1 MKYILSLAMVVM
13 VTQVCAQRSTV
24 PPRDLLRSNSG
35 TAVIKGFIG
44 DKISKCISN
53 RVMVQEGEKILHPFA
68 QRTEKDFND
77 WRCEYWGK
85 WFTSAALAYLYQPGD
100 VYKHTLDASVTSL
113 LRTQGTD
120 GYIGT
125 YSKGAALQGWDVW
138 GRKYVLLGL
147 LSYYDLTKDNL
158 VLRAAAR
165 HADNLIAELKDKQI
179 KITDNGLDAIDGL
192 SSNSILEP
200 MVLLYQRTGNKKY
213 LDFANEMIKA
223 WGRPGKFTKNG
234 LQLVEKGNKEV
245 PPIDIAAPKAYEM
258 MSCYEGL
265 CEMYRATGDTSYLLA
280 VLGFAHSVLKNERM
294 IVGSASNQE
303 LWSDGVRQQTEIM
316 QQPMETCVT
325 ITWMKLC
332 YQLLRLTGDSKWA
345 DELELSLYNALAGA
359 QTPDGSWWSYFSPLN
374 GERVPSTAQHNDVGL
389 SCCVANGPRGLL
401 LTPSWAVMSSAGGL
415 FINLYAPAEYS
426 EKVNGTRVLLTV
438 NSDYPV
444 TEKIEITVSPDKT
457 DSFTLALRIP
467 SWSTNGRLSVN
478 GEWQTFKPGTYCKI
492 NRKWKVNDKVVFYP
506 DLRGRLIPAPSGA
519 PQIAVMRGP
528 VVLAI
533 DNRMVTPAD
542 DAVWLLPKPWNF
554 ENTALA
560 PAGYKGYVLAGHG
573 LTPENKQAYIDLEPV
588 TDKPDDVWM
597 AFNASFLIRPSHFF
611 NHAERKLVLCD
622 YASAGNRFSADN
634 LFRVW
639 LPQPLFLSNAFVK
652 DTWKIT
658 YPDKTIRPE
667 APSN

>member
-1 MKYILSLAMVVM
+1 MKYILFLAMVAM
-13 VTQVCAQRSTV
+13 VTQAHAQRSMV
-24 PPRDLLRSNSG
+24 PPQDLLRSNSG

-53 RVMVQEGEKILHPFA
+53 RVMVQDGEKILHPFA

-85 WFTSAALAYLYQPGD
+85 WFTSAALACSYQTGD
-100 VYKHTLDASVTSL
+100 AHEHILEASVVSL
-113 LRTQGTD
+113 LKTQRAD

-125 YSKGAALQGWDVW
+125 YSKGAELQGWDVW

-147 LSYYDLTKDNL
+147 LAYYDLTKDSS
-158 VLRAAAR
+158 VLKAATK
-165 HADNLIAELKDKQI
+165 HADYLIAELKDKEI

-200 MVLLYQRTGNKKY
+200 IVLLYQRTGNKRY
-213 LDFANEMIKA
+213 LDFAKAMIKE
-223 WGRPGKFTKNG
+223 WERPGKFTKNG
-234 LQLVEKGNKEV
+234 LQLVEKGNQAI
-245 PPIDIAAPKAYEM
+245 PPIHIAAPKAYEM

-265 CEMYRATGDTSYLLA
+265 CEMYRATGDKSYLLA
-280 VLGFAHSVLKNERM
+280 VLGFARSVLKNERM

-401 LTPSWAVMSSAGGL
+401 LTPSWAVMSSTDGL
-415 FINLYAPAEYS
+415 HINLYAPAAYS
-426 EKVNGTRVLLTV
+426 EAVNGIPVHLTV

-444 TEKIEITVSPDKT
+444 TEKIEITVSPDKE
-457 DSFTLALRIP
+457 DSFALALRIP
-467 SWSTNGRLSVN
+467 SWSTNGTLSVN
-478 GEWQTFKPGTYCKI
+478 GKLQTFKPGTYCKI
-492 NRKWKVNDKVVFYP
+492 NRKWKANDKVVFYP
-506 DLRGRLIPAPSGA
+506 DLRGRLVPAPSGA

-533 DNRMVTPAD
+533 DNRMVKPAD
-542 DAVWLLPKPWNF
+542 DAVWLLPQPWNF
-554 ENTALA
+554 
-560 PAGYKGYVLAGHG
+560 
-573 LTPENKQAYIDLEPV
+573 
-588 TDKPDDVWM
+588 
-597 AFNASFLIRPSHFF
+597 
-611 NHAERKLVLCD
+611 
-622 YASAGNRFSADN
+622 
-634 LFRVW
+634 
-639 LPQPLFLSNAFVK
+639 
-652 DTWKIT
+652 
-658 YPDKTIRPE
+658 
-667 APSN
+667 